1 MGAHHRTHRPA
12 PAVLTEEKC
21 PRPAPEFVEGLMG
34 LPAGWV
40 NDPEYGLT
48 TAQKNTALLPS
59 RQASHSTHFTQTPG
73 HDDDGVLSFRHE

>member
-1 MGAHHRTHRPA
+1 
-12 PAVLTEEKC
+12 
-21 PRPAPEFVEGLMG
+21 MG